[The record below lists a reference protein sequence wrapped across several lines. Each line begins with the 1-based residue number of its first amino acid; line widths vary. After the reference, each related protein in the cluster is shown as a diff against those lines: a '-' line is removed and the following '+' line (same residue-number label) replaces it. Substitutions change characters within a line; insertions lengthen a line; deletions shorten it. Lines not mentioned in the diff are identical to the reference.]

1 MNKPSPSQNSKV
13 ELISPQSAAD
23 FAALRSLL
31 QEYADSID
39 AVACFENFEVE
50 LRDLPGDYAAP
61 RGHLLLAS
69 VDGVWAGCC
78 ALRPLDNADYPNAC
92 EMKRL
97 FVQPRCRAKGVG
109 RLLAQAMLDYAH
121 LHDYSCVLLDTLSDM
136 ETARALYQ
144 ELGFEEI
151 PPYHFNPI
159 SGAHYLKADL

>member
-1 MNKPSPSQNSKV
+1 MNKPPPSQHSNV
-13 ELISPQSAAD
+13 VLISPQSAAE
-23 FAALRSLL
+23 FEALRSLL
-31 QEYADSID
+31 KEYTDSIA
-39 AVACFENFEVE
+39 AVAYFENFEAE

-78 ALRPLDNADYPNAC
+78 ALRPLDNADYTNAC

-121 LHDYSCVLLDTLSDM
+121 LQDYSCVLLDTLSDM

-144 ELGFEEI
+144 ELGFAEI
-151 PPYHFNPI
+151 PPFHFNPMP
-159 SGAHYLKADL
+159 GAHYLKADL

>member
-1 MNKPSPSQNSKV
+1 MKKPPPSQHSNV
-13 ELISPQSAAD
+13 VLISPQSAAE
-23 FAALRSLL
+23 FEALRSLL
-31 QEYADSID
+31 KEYTDSIA
-39 AVACFENFEVE
+39 AVAYFENFEAE
-50 LRDLPGDYAAP
+50 LRALPGDYAAP

-69 VDGVWAGCC
+69 VDGVWAGSC

-121 LHDYSCVLLDTLSDM
+121 LQDYSCVLLDTLSDM

-144 ELGFEEI
+144 ELGFAEI

-159 SGAHYLKADL
+159 AGAHYLKADL